1 MAIIGASKP
10 MFAKYAAS
18 GNVVSY
24 ADGGVMGKLVE
35 FNIELE
41 STNNNDFYA
50 DNGIAET
57 QRNKFSSGTLT
68 VQTDDLRHDVSKV
81 LLGLKEVTLSSI
93 PGITGDV
100 KELVY
105 DDDQNTPYLG
115 IGMIQKKQIDNI
127 EKWRAIVLKKVMFSI
142 PADAATTEGETID
155 WQVPEL
161 SGTIMRDDSEKHAWK
176 CEATFAT
183 EAEAAAYIR
192 YKLSITASTNAKL
205 AELRLGS
212 LVLSPTFDP
221 ETDTYTAS
229 TTNATNSVTASAEDV
244 GAEAVITAN
253 GTEIES
259 GDSVT
264 WEAGENTVEIVVTAA
279 DGTTTKTYTVTVT
292 KS

>member
-10 MFAKYAAS
+10 MFAKYTAS
-18 GNVVSY
+18 GSTVGYSE
-24 ADGGVMGKLVE
+24 GGVMGKLVE

-68 VQTDDLRHDVSKV
+68 MQTDDLRHDISKV

-93 PGITGDV
+93 PGIVGDV

-127 EKWRAIVLKKVMFSI
+127 EKWRAVVLHKVMFSV
-142 PADAATTEGETID
+142 PADAATTEGDSID

-176 CEATFAT
+176 SEATFAT

-192 YKLSITASTNAKL
+192 YKLDIAASTNAFL

-212 LVLSPTFDP
+212 LVLSPTFDK
-221 ETDTYTAS
+221 TVLSYTAA
-229 TTNATNSVTASAEDV
+229 TTNATNSVTASAEDI
-244 GAEAVITAN
+244 GAEVVIEAN
-253 GTEIES
+253 GVEIES

-264 WEAGENTVEIVVTAA
+264 WETGENTVEITVTAA
-279 DGTTTKTYTVTVT
+279 DGTTTKTYEITVT